1 MLNVHRYER
10 HIASLDMPSVS
21 KILATVELS
30 PSDILN
36 SGLSLSRSYDGTI
49 TATRSYVGDV
59 AWITDSVKAEL
70 HSRYVYEDSAVFDSK
85 ATVQIYRPAVV
96 FRFEGSE
103 CNDLSEISGF
113 VERELTWLCI
123 ALSLCYRKRVTWY
136 KLSIQVVLKD
146 GNVLAGLSPLVRRRL
161 SRKPNSNKVQE
172 LINHFSLV
180 NGGFEDLLQ
189 KLRKAS
195 LAECIVRSIRF
206 LSASTD
212 DNSVEINYLLVIA
225 ALECFCNGYV
235 FQPGKRMMIPSGPA
249 TKISNALSRTIME
262 LRNDESLAE
271 WLDIVKAKLP
281 ELRRSTTFAMIQFC
295 CEDLDVVFN
304 DLWIEER
311 SGEGLKLALKN
322 RNHLVH
328 QANSD
333 NPRELYPD
341 TVRLRILVERL
352 ILSCIA
358 WDRSKLS
365 PWHAE
370 ELLRIN

>member
-1 MLNVHRYER
+1 MENQTTLAEVQGVTELGSHVYLRVISDKYDTTKLIACLTRLHVSNSNLCSLYDLVSVVRERGLLISDSRCEELKHYLQGASSWEENGQDSIMLNVHRYER

-172 LINHFSLV
+172 LINHFSHCQWWV
-180 NGGFEDLLQ
+180 
-189 KLRKAS
+189 
-195 LAECIVRSIRF
+195 
-206 LSASTD
+206 
-212 DNSVEINYLLVIA
+212 
-225 ALECFCNGYV
+225 
-235 FQPGKRMMIPSGPA
+235 
-249 TKISNALSRTIME
+249 
-262 LRNDESLAE
+262 
-271 WLDIVKAKLP
+271 
-281 ELRRSTTFAMIQFC
+281 
-295 CEDLDVVFN
+295 
-304 DLWIEER
+304 
-311 SGEGLKLALKN
+311 
-322 RNHLVH
+322 
-328 QANSD
+328 
-333 NPRELYPD
+333 
-341 TVRLRILVERL
+341 
-352 ILSCIA
+352 
-358 WDRSKLS
+358 
-365 PWHAE
+365 
-370 ELLRIN
+370 